1 MPIAVHSAA
10 SSGAVSNLVNFEHIA
25 SVYDY
30 FLIDDII
37 LQKAYAVINH
47 AVVSGI
53 RMLIVAGNSSIK
65 IDPFRTD

>member
-1 MPIAVHSAA
+1 MLTVVHSAP
-10 SSGAVSNLVNFEHIA
+10 SGGAVSNLVNFEHIA

-37 LQKAYAVINH
+37 LHKAYAVINH
-47 AVVSGI
+47 AVVPNL